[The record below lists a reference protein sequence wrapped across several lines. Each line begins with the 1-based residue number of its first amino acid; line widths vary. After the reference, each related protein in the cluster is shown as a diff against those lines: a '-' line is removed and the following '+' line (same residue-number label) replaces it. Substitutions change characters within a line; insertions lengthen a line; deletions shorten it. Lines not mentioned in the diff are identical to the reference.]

1 MRILVQIENGN
12 QKLFTAIK
20 ALLNAQPNL
29 KFKIE
34 KFNKISYTP
43 NDETI
48 KAMQEC
54 EQGGNSTGYN
64 SYDEFLKEFTDPNRI
79 R

>member
-29 KFKIE
+29 KFKIDKVNIFGQE
-34 KFNKISYTP
+34 FVKKKKIIL
-43 NDETI
+43 N
-48 KAMQEC
+48 
-54 EQGGNSTGYN
+54 
-64 SYDEFLKEFTDPNRI
+64 
-79 R
+79 